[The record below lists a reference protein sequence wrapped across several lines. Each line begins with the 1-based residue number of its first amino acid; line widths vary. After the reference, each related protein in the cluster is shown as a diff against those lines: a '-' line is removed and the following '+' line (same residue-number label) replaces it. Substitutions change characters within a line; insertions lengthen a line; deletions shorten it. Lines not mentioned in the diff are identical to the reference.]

1 MNKTLIPKFGNKFK
15 KTFQSTLIFGFCCA
29 FFVGCA
35 ILKSASD
42 KKSETFRTELENIY
56 KGTWTNGN
64 YSNSY
69 LNFSISL
76 PPFWE
81 NTDYLTIKPIPTID
95 RRYEPEI
102 IVESKSPPK
111 TIPMNITIKTYG
123 TYQDFEAFYKLEK
136 KNWIINLQNLTIK
149 EPIGDDSDPKLSGL
163 KAKLSKIKIGVSNVE
178 TLRID
183 KYFIFDEASKMA
195 YTVLMQVDS
204 KYYPEMSIQ
213 FDQIIRSFKVFEKE
227 IIDVTGNES
236 YQIANKAY
244 DDFKF
249 AQAIKFYEYCIEK
262 EFSNG
267 ELYKKLAYSLYSCG
281 KPKTAIKKL
290 KDVLSSKS
298 LTQVSEA
305 EIYLALGDIYYN
317 EVEFE
322 KSEEAYSDAE
332 KSGLASEELFLKQG
346 FCYLNLKQT
355 ANAIRVFERAIL
367 ISPNSLVAIET
378 VAPLYEKTFK
388 YNEAVLNWERA
399 LEIRKNSEIESLKN
413 KESLKY
419 IESQIGRIKSYIK

>member
-1 MNKTLIPKFGNKFK
+1 MNKNSIFKITFLNTLIVVL
-15 KTFQSTLIFGFCCA
+15 SMILI
-29 FFVGCA
+29 GCA
-35 ILKSASD
+35 AFKSAS
-42 KKSETFRTELENIY
+42 KKKTDSFTKELENIY
-56 KGTWTNGN
+56 KGNWNNGN
-64 YSNSY
+64 YSNAY

-81 NTDYLTIKPIPTID
+81 NTDYLTIKPNPTID
-95 RRYEPEI
+95 RRYQPEV

-111 TIPMNITIKTYG
+111 TIPINVTIKTFG

-136 KNWIINLQNLTIK
+136 KNWILNLQNLTIK
-149 EPIGDDSDPKLSGL
+149 EPIGDDSDPKLNGL
-163 KAKLSKIKIGVSNVE
+163 EAKLSKIRIGVSNVE

-183 KYFIFDEASKMA
+183 KYFIFDNASKMA

-204 KYYPEMSIQ
+204 KYYPELSVQ

-227 IIDVTGNES
+227 IIGVTGNES

-267 ELYKKLAYSLYSCG
+267 ELYKKLAYSFYSCS
-281 KPKTAIKKL
+281 KPKTAIRRL
-290 KDVLSSKS
+290 KDVLESKS
-298 LTQVSEA
+298 LTKSGEA
-305 EIYLALGDIYYN
+305 EVYLALGDIYYN

-322 KSEEAYSDAE
+322 KGEEAYLKAE
-332 KSGLASEELFLKQG
+332 KKGLNSEELYLKQG

-355 ANAIRVFERAIL
+355 ANAIRVFEKAIM
-367 ISPNSLVAIET
+367 ISPNSLVAIES

-388 YNEAVLNWERA
+388 YKESVLHWEKA

-413 KESLKY
+413 KESLNY